1 MRLTWTGILLL
12 LALLLPVASLGDS
25 TTPYR
30 NLPKLDLRVFRCYP
44 SPGHHVIASEGD
56 LAQAL
61 GKFSGHCREPEFG
74 AMKSAFLS
82 SLAAA
87 GLRWDRE
94 ALVVVAEWYGTGMAR
109 AHLELAQSR
118 PGVVDAAI
126 VWKLPPPPHTPD
138 TAVFRGA
145 FAVRK
150 DAVTAVSVTGKDGKP
165 VILTLRGP

>member
-1 MRLTWTGILLL
+1 MRLTWIGILLL
-12 LALLLPVASLGDS
+12 QALLLPIASLGDS
-25 TTPYR
+25 PGPFR
-30 NLPKLDLRVFRCYP
+30 NVPTLDLRVFRCYP
-44 SPGHHVIASEGD
+44 NPGHHVLASEAD

-61 GKFSGHCREPEFG
+61 EKFSAHCREPEFQP
-74 AMKSAFLS
+74 MKSAFLS

-94 ALVVVAEWYGTGMAR
+94 ALVVVGEWYGTGMAR

-118 PGVVDAAI
+118 PGVVDATI

-165 VILTLRGP
+165 VVLVVRR